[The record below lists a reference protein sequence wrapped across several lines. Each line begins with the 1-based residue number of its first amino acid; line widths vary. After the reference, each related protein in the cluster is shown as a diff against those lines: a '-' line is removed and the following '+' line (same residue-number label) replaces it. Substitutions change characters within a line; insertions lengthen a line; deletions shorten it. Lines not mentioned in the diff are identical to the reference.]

1 MWGFTRGLENMCRH
15 DSTARAAREE
25 DVLSHR
31 ISPQTSA
38 DYFSLTRTHSRK
50 KKTAHTYCTA
60 AKSRRCRLRPPR
72 PPPPPP
78 QLANFSVVPPP
89 SSSLPAS
96 PRRTGERRSRGG
108 GREERS
114 KRVLKK
120 FFFAAVCESPRPRD
134 RPTDGEAAV
143 FANGAAAAPHSRK
156 RRGEGGKV
164 ELWRSGRLF
173 FRAAAE

>member
-1 MWGFTRGLENMCRH
+1 MANMCRH
-15 DSTARAAREE
+15 DSTARGAREE

-60 AKSRRCRLRPPR
+60 AKSRRCRLRAPR

-108 GREERS
+108 REERS

-120 FFFAAVCESPRPRD
+120 FFSLPCANLPVRETD
-134 RPTDGEAAV
+134 R
-143 FANGAAAAPHSRK
+143 
-156 RRGEGGKV
+156 RRGGGFCQRRRRSPALTQKEGR
-164 ELWRSGRLF
+164 ERRSRALALRPAF